1 MNSIQAISY
10 PVHFQDKGYN
20 SLSNLIAENNYSTLF
35 ILVDENTFKS
45 CYPKFIPNLQTDKR
59 IEVIEIES
67 GEINKNLETC
77 IGVWNAITELGGD
90 RKSLI
95 ITLGGG
101 VITDLGG
108 FVASCFKRGIDF
120 VNIPT
125 TLLSMVDASVGGGM
139 LRDVLINA
147 HPINWIGDLNYLY
160 IIFSAVLFTFL
171 FKSKIAHLSKTMF
184 LFDTIGIS
192 VFTLLGLQKGLS
204 YDLHPIIA
212 IIMGMISAVFGGVLR
227 DVLTAKIPLIFEKE
241 VYASACLL
249 GGINYLTLNYFK
261 VDENINFIISA
272 IVIASIRAIAVKF
285 HLELPKIKNDLF
297 TTSKK

>member
-1 MNSIQAISY
+1 MEVIYVLDILGTFAFAISGAL
-10 PVHFQDKGYN
+10 VALDK
-20 SLSNLIAENNYSTLF
+20 
-35 ILVDENTFKS
+35 
-45 CYPKFIPNLQTDKR
+45 KFDIF
-59 IEVIEIES
+59 
-67 GEINKNLETC
+67 
-77 IGVWNAITELGGD
+77 
-90 RKSLI
+90 
-95 ITLGGG
+95 G
-101 VITDLGG
+101 VIIIA
-108 FVASCFKRGIDF
+108 FVTA
-120 VNIPT
+120 
-125 TLLSMVDASVGGGM
+125 VGGGM

-171 FKSKIAHLSKTMF
+171 FKSKIAYLSKTMF

-204 YDLHPIIA
+204 YNLHPIIA
-212 IIMGMISAVFGGVLR
+212 IIMGMLSAVIGGVLR

-241 VYASACLL
+241 VYASACLT
-249 GGINYLTLNYFK
+249 GGISYLILNYFK

-285 HLELPKIKNDLF
+285 HLELPKITNDLF